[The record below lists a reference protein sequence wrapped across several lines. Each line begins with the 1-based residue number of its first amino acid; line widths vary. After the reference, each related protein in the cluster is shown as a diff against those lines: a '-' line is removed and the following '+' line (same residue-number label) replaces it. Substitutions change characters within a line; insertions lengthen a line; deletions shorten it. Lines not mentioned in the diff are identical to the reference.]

1 MYKLILKMA
10 WKNTFTRPARTLLV
24 ITMIAVSM
32 SMMLAIQGLYDG
44 MVKNMID
51 KNKRSDSGDI
61 SLYAKDYRVQKD
73 IKYIIKNAVKIKED
87 IEKLD
92 GVKAVVLRL
101 NADGLLS
108 TARKS
113 SFASVHGID
122 LQEEE
127 KFGSFSEF
135 LKDKV
140 NGKAREDA
148 LGLGKMSLAKRGAV
162 IGIELAK
169 TLKVRIGSKLIFST
183 QDSFGEIKSIALKV
197 RGIVQTTNILL
208 DSNAIFVDITLL
220 HNFLG
225 TSPLDATQIAIMS
238 ENEKLV
244 NVLKSKYS
252 NLDVKSFLELQP
264 MIKQIQAMMVI
275 FNSITFFIV
284 MSVVF
289 IGIFGVVY
297 VSVLDR
303 IREFGIVLGIGMQYK
318 YIRAQIFL
326 ESIIVGLIGYLGGA
340 VLGIIFLV
348 YLRDYGL
355 DLSSFSDALEMW
367 GYEAVI
373 TGTIKISYFTTTF
386 GAIITAS
393 VLSVLIP
400 LRKIKKI
407 NPIDVI
413 KAQI

>member
-10 WKNTFTRPARTLLV
+10 WKNSFLRPARTLLV

-44 MVKNMID
+44 MVVNMID

-61 SLYAKDYRVQKD
+61 SIYAKDYRVEKD
-73 IKYIIKNAVKIKED
+73 IKYIIKDAVKIKEN
-87 IEKLD
+87 IQKLD
-92 GVKAVVLRL
+92 GVKAVVLRVR
-101 NADGLLS
+101 ADGLLS

-113 SFASVHGID
+113 SFASVQGID
-122 LQEEE
+122 LKEEE
-127 KFGSFSEF
+127 KFGKFSEF
-135 LKDKV
+135 LKE
-140 NGKAREDA
+140 GEI
-148 LGLGKMSLAKRGAV
+148 SFEKRGAV

-169 TLKVRIGSKLIFST
+169 TLKVSIGSKLIFST
-183 QDSFGEIKSIALKV
+183 QDSSGDINSIALKV
-197 RGIVQTTNILL
+197 RAIVQTTNVGL
-208 DSNAIFVDITLL
+208 DSNAIFVDIILL
-220 HNFLG
+220 HKFLG
-225 TSPLDATQIAIMS
+225 TSPLDATQIAVMG
-238 ENEKLV
+238 EDETLLHL
-244 NVLKSKYS
+244 LKSNYS

-264 MIKQIQAMMVI
+264 MIKQMQEMMVI

-297 VSVLDR
+297 VSILDR

-318 YIRAQIFL
+318 YIRLQIFL
-326 ESIIVGLIGYLGGA
+326 ESIIVGLLGYISGALLGA
-340 VLGIIFLV
+340 ILLI

-373 TGTIKISYFTTTF
+373 TGTIKVSYFTSTF

-393 VLSVLIP
+393 ILSVIIP
-400 LRKIKKI
+400 LRKIKKL
-407 NPIDVI
+407 NPIEVI
-413 KAQI
+413 KAEK

>member
-10 WKNTFTRPARTLLV
+10 WKNSFLRPARTILV

-61 SLYAKDYRVQKD
+61 SIYAKDYRVQKD
-73 IKYIIKNAVKIKED
+73 IKYRIKDAKTIKED
-87 IEKLD
+87 IQKID
-92 GVKAVVLRL
+92 GIKAVVLRL
-101 NADGLLS
+101 QAQGLLS

-113 SFASVHGID
+113 SFASIHGID
-122 LQEEE
+122 LKEEE
-127 KFGSFSEF
+127 DFGKFSEF
-135 LKDKV
+135 LKE
-140 NGKAREDA
+140 GEI
-148 LGLGKMSLAKRGAV
+148 SLEKRSAI
-162 IGIELAK
+162 IGVELAK

-183 QDSFGEIKSIALKV
+183 QDSSGEINSIALRV
-197 RGIVQTTNILL
+197 RAIIQTTNIGL
-208 DSNAIFVDITLL
+208 DNNAIFVDIKKL
-220 HNFLG
+220 HEFLG
-225 TSPLDATQIAIMS
+225 VNHKHATQIAIMI
-238 ENEKLV
+238 EDNRLI
-244 NVLKSKYS
+244 SKIKQMYP
-252 NLDVKSFLELQP
+252 NFDVKSFLELQP
-264 MIKQIQAMMVI
+264 MIKQMKDMMVI

-297 VSVLDR
+297 VSILDR
-303 IREFGIVLGIGMQYK
+303 IREFGIIIGIGMQYK

-326 ESIIVGLIGYLGGA
+326 ESIIVGLIGYISGAFLG
-340 VLGIIFLV
+340 LILLI

-373 TGTIKISYFTTTF
+373 TGTIKVSYFTSTF

-393 VLSVLIP
+393 ALSVLIP
-400 LRKIKKI
+400 LRKIKKL
-407 NPIDVI
+407 NPIEVI
-413 KAQI
+413 KAEK